1 MLVFHEN
8 LLNAVIE
15 RGGDGKET
23 PMYYIRS
30 LYLEK
35 HKWMNI
41 KGYKQE
47 KTTIPKN
54 EPTPKL
60 TRISIL
66 VLHLCY
72 YLIPKTAK

>member
-8 LLNAVIE
+8 PLNAVIE

-35 HKWMNI
+35 RTWKRVING
-41 KGYKQE
+41 K
-47 KTTIPKN
+47 
-54 EPTPKL
+54 KL
-60 TRISIL
+60 QYSDFSLRFDTL
-66 VLHLCY
+66 VV
-72 YLIPKTAK
+72 AKVD

>member
-35 HKWMNI
+35 RKWMNI

-47 KTTIPKN
+47 NSEFSLKFD
-54 EPTPKL
+54 
-60 TRISIL
+60 IL
-66 VLHLCY
+66 VV
-72 YLIPKTAK
+72 AKGQD

>member
-47 KTTIPKN
+47 KNTIPKN
-54 EPTPKL
+54 EPTP
-60 TRISIL
+60 
-66 VLHLCY
+66 H
-72 YLIPKTAK
+72 P

>member
-8 LLNAVIE
+8 PLNAVIE

-35 HKWMNI
+35 RTWKRVINGKNYNTNI
-41 KGYKQE
+41 
-47 KTTIPKN
+47 
-54 EPTPKL
+54 PTSL
-60 TRISIL
+60 SDL
-66 VLHLCY
+66 MH
-72 YLIPKTAK
+72 

>member
-35 HKWMNI
+35 RKFD
-41 KGYKQE
+41 
-47 KTTIPKN
+47 T
-54 EPTPKL
+54 
-60 TRISIL
+60 L
-66 VLHLCY
+66 VV
-72 YLIPKTAK
+72 AKVD

>member
-35 HKWMNI
+35 RTWKRVIN
-41 KGYKQE
+41 G
-47 KTTIPKN
+47 KN
-54 EPTPKL
+54 YNTNK
-60 TRISIL
+60 
-66 VLHLCY
+66 
-72 YLIPKTAK
+72 

>member
-35 HKWMNI
+35 LKWMNI
-41 KGYKQE
+41 KGYEQE
-47 KTTIPKN
+47 NSDFSLRFDT
-54 EPTPKL
+54 
-60 TRISIL
+60 L
-66 VLHLCY
+66 VVAQVDY
-72 YLIPKTAK
+72 D

>member
-35 HKWMNI
+35 RKWLN
-41 KGYKQE
+41 YTLFQ
-47 KTTIPKN
+47 
-54 EPTPKL
+54 
-60 TRISIL
+60 
-66 VLHLCY
+66 VQVDY
-72 YLIPKTAK
+72 D